1 MIWLLTRVM
10 ISSTVCPDGAGAAGA
25 GAGAAAGA
33 GAVVLVADGT
43 GTSACPSTR
52 EGRQIKITRMR
63 GRFFIG
69 CVGPPRLL
77 ACGQRVGSDRR
88 NILLL
93 RRKPGGQPIGL
104 TPGSPGKLAGKA
116 VEYGRAN
123 LGRLVRADQGQSGA
137 IVAHGHIAGEGS
149 GGVQN
154 GRAECLG
161 TAGRGILKKLVD
173 TSQAEFVFMVGLFV
187 AALAADDSARNKQN
201 SGTFFE
207 ADGGSV
213 GGGVGEES
221 QRQA

>member
-1 MIWLLTRVM
+1 M
-10 ISSTVCPDGAGAAGA
+10 
-25 GAGAAAGA
+25 
-33 GAVVLVADGT
+33 
-43 GTSACPSTR
+43 
-52 EGRQIKITRMR
+52 
-63 GRFFIG
+63 
-69 CVGPPRLL
+69 
-77 ACGQRVGSDRR
+77 
-88 NILLL
+88 
-93 RRKPGGQPIGL
+93 
-104 TPGSPGKLAGKA
+104 
-116 VEYGRAN
+116 GRAN

-161 TAGRGILKKLVD
+161 TAGPGILKKLVD

-187 AALAADDSARNKQN
+187 VALAADDSARNKQN

-221 QRQA
+221 QRQAGRAQFSDPATIAEKSGSVAGIGVAECAELFVVAGDESRAGTDAAGDFKEAAIEAQTEFRHGLGFVDVRAGEKLGSAGAKDFLRYG